1 MKEEEKEIVEE
12 TIDKKEKKSK
22 KKKFKLT
29 KKKVI
34 IGLILLYIIVS
45 FIRGRM
51 STEENANKVQVD
63 TIEKRTLVTTISA
76 SGRLEST
83 TSKAY
88 DSMLSG
94 REVKK
99 VYVKVGDKV
108 NKGDILCSF
117 DMDDAQDQ
125 YNLASSSLKTA
136 TEQANIQVDQAK
148 RALDKASSVKND
160 YEALK
165 AEVNSLRTRMEQIN
179 IGKNQHKGNAE
190 VEAQLAQ
197 EERDVSTQLADKWAK
212 LQAIEASYNESQVN
226 ESINQAQDA
235 VRSAELAAKAAQD
248 QSKAQINQ
256 IKSTLDKGKIV
267 SAVDGTVTQVN
278 VKEGD
283 TFTGGTVIKVEGI
296 NEFKIEAQI
305 SEYDI
310 ADIKEGMKVLIKT
323 DSTREEE
330 LNGTVTFVA
339 PAATEAASS
348 VMAAAQASTAPSYKI
363 EISLDETNDRLRIGM
378 TAKLSIIKEEAKD
391 VLSVPYDAVYT
402 REDGTN
408 YLKVQENDEIRE
420 INVTKGLESDYYT
433 EVKSD
438 EIKEGMTVVLPDL
451 NNQDALEEMINS
463 MTVTTGI

>member
-1 MKEEEKEIVEE
+1 MEEEKIEVED

-45 FIRGRM
+45 FIRGKM
-51 STEENANKVQVD
+51 SAGENANKVQVD

-94 REVKK
+94 REVKH

-108 NKGDILCSF
+108 NKGDVLCSF

-148 RALDKASSVKND
+148 RALDKVSSVKND

-165 AEVNSLRTRMEQIN
+165 SDINGLRTRMEQIN
-179 IGKNQHKGNAE
+179 IGKKQYEGNAE
-190 VEAQLAQ
+190 KLAELQREEAEVSAQLA
-197 EERDVSTQLADKWAK
+197 EKWAK
-212 LQAIEASYNESQVN
+212 FQVMESSYNESQVN

-248 QSKAQINQ
+248 QSKAQISQ
-256 IKSTLDKGKIV
+256 IKSTLDKGKII

-323 DSTREEE
+323 DSTREQE
-330 LNGTVTFVA
+330 LKGTVTFVA
-339 PAATEAASS
+339 PAATEAASNI
-348 VMAAAQASTAPSYKI
+348 MAAAQTSTAPSYKI

-378 TAKLSIIKEEAKD
+378 TAKLSIIKDEAKD

-402 REDGTN
+402 RDDGTN
-408 YLKVQENDEIRE
+408 YIKVQENDEVRE

-451 NNQDALEEMINS
+451 NNQDVLEEMINS
-463 MTVTTGI
+463 MSATSGI

>member
-1 MKEEEKEIVEE
+1 MEEEKIEVEE

-29 KKKVI
+29 KKRVI

-51 STEENANKVQVD
+51 SAGEETSKTQVD

-94 REVKK
+94 REVKR

-108 NKGDILCSF
+108 NKGDVLCSF

-148 RALDKASSVKND
+148 RALDKVSSVKND

-165 AEVNSLRTRMEQIN
+165 SDINGLRTRMEQIN
-179 IGKNQHKGNAE
+179 IGKVQYAGDTGKLAE
-190 VEAQLAQ
+190 LQREEA
-197 EERDVSTQLADKWAK
+197 EVSTQLAEKWAK
-212 LQAIEASYNESQVN
+212 FQMMEASYNESQVN

-248 QSKAQINQ
+248 QSKAQISQ
-256 IKSTLDKGKIV
+256 IKSTLDKGKII

-278 VKEGD
+278 V
-283 TFTGGTVIKVEGI
+283 
-296 NEFKIEAQI
+296 
-305 SEYDI
+305 
-310 ADIKEGMKVLIKT
+310 
-323 DSTREEE
+323 
-330 LNGTVTFVA
+330 
-339 PAATEAASS
+339 
-348 VMAAAQASTAPSYKI
+348 
-363 EISLDETNDRLRIGM
+363 
-378 TAKLSIIKEEAKD
+378 
-391 VLSVPYDAVYT
+391 
-402 REDGTN
+402 
-408 YLKVQENDEIRE
+408 
-420 INVTKGLESDYYT
+420 
-433 EVKSD
+433 
-438 EIKEGMTVVLPDL
+438 
-451 NNQDALEEMINS
+451 
-463 MTVTTGI
+463 